1 MEICANRVI
10 KFDALN
16 MVEAVS
22 PFKVEGDKLSYDIVP
37 NLIDA
42 VFRSIFKGYKYPDM
56 LFKMALS
63 RIMSEQTCPDKAV
76 NKTAYSIFEYRDA
89 ERAAIC
95 KAYLCRNFNLNLNKM
110 INEQISN
117 KGYLCGRLF
126 AVLEYTQQKAN
137 FKEVKKWK
145 SDLRSKY
152 MNAAMTSP
160 AMVFP
165 SILANSNYYL
175 EKLNGNTVD
184 DIENLKQQIFSNFD
198 GDMIFP
204 PVLTVTEQGCFF
216 FGYYQQQ
223 QELNKRFPE
232 NVDKEENGVP
242 DEQ

>member
-1 MEICANRVI
+1 
-10 KFDALN
+10 
-16 MVEAVS
+16 
-22 PFKVEGDKLSYDIVP
+22 
-37 NLIDA
+37 
-42 VFRSIFKGYKYPDM
+42 
-56 LFKMALS
+56 
-63 RIMSEQTCPDKAV
+63 
-76 NKTAYSIFEYRDA
+76 
-89 ERAAIC
+89 
-95 KAYLCRNFNLNLNKM
+95 
-110 INEQISN
+110 
-117 KGYLCGRLF
+117 
-126 AVLEYTQQKAN
+126 
-137 FKEVKKWK
+137 
-145 SDLRSKY
+145 

-232 NVDKEENGVP
+232 NVDKEENGVS

>member
-10 KFDALN
+10 KFDALS

-22 PFKVEGDKLSYDIVP
+22 PFKLEGSKLSYDIVP

-56 LFKMALS
+56 LFKMALN

-76 NKTAYSIFEYRDA
+76 NKNAYSIFVYRDA

-95 KAYLCRNFNLNLNKM
+95 KAYLSRNFNLNLNKM

-126 AVLEYTQQKAN
+126 AVLEYTQQKAHWE
-137 FKEVKKWK
+137 EVKKWK

-175 EKLNGNTVD
+175 EKLNGNTVGY
-184 DIENLKQQIFSNFD
+184 IENLKQQIFSNFE

-232 NVDKEENGVP
+232 NVDRKENRAS